1 MGEGSP
7 SYGNSDDSVLLH
19 IFSHGG
25 CNTALQLL
33 ISMQQ
38 DGTPLPLK
46 EAILDCCPGDETFQ
60 KAYDA
65 AAVSLPAFQP
75 VQVIGRA
82 VLYPAIGA
90 ITGLQHFGVVSS
102 VKDLRHQLNDSTL
115 LGSQVRRL
123 YLYSAADR
131 MVNFDDVQSHM
142 EAARELKY
150 QVGSVLFKNAQHC
163 ALIVED
169 DAKYW
174 AAIER
179 FWRGESFSDLEIRS
193 ASRLPE
199 ERTGTS
205 NTSLLATAKL

>member
-7 SYGNSDDSVLLH
+7 SRGNSDDSVLLH

-38 DGTPLPLK
+38 DDTPLPLK
-46 EAILDCCPGDETFQ
+46 RVILDCCPGDETFQ

-75 VQVIGRA
+75 VQMIGKA

-115 LGSQVRRL
+115 LGPQVRRL
-123 YLYSAADR
+123 CLYSGADR
-131 MVNFDDVQSHM
+131 MVNFEDVQSHM

-150 QVGSVLFKNAQHC
+150 QVGSVMFKNAQHC
-163 ALIVED
+163 ALIMED
-169 DAKYW
+169 DEKYW

-179 FWRGESFSDLEIRS
+179 FWRGECLSDLETSS
-193 ASRLPE
+193 AFSLSE
-199 ERTGTS
+199 NRTGTS
-205 NTSLLATAKL
+205 YTSLLAAAKL